1 MSMDLRAMISAM
13 NDSQARTRGEYHL
26 NYGELVRVLKAAPSD
41 ATVDKRFKGIG
52 SWRGSYTEIAILT
65 DESGTYAE
73 KEEFT
78 DYADYSEKYQDW
90 AKENVVEYSELPTNA
105 NELGSLLESLLGLQF
120 VGYKGG
126 NFTIEEYKPLWLTP
140 DSGTSGNTAIGGID
154 KKLNF
159 ITKEVD

>member
-1 MSMDLRAMISAM
+1 MDFQAMIDAM

-26 NYGELVRVLKAAPSD
+26 NYGELVKALKEAPSD

-52 SWRGSYTEIAILT
+52 SWRGSYTEIAIYT
-65 DESGTYAE
+65 EESGTCAE

-78 DYADYSEKYQDW
+78 DYANYSEKYDEW
-90 AKENVVEYSELPTNA
+90 AKENVVECSELPTNA
-105 NELGSLLESLLGLQF
+105 NELGGLLESLIGLQF

-140 DSGTSGNTAIGGID
+140 DCSVSGNTAIVGID
-154 KKLNF
+154 EKLNF
-159 ITKEVD
+159 VTKEVD